1 MAQRIDKLENLVDR
15 QEQYSR
21 RNCLLVHEIA
31 ETNKEN
37 TDGLVRKTLNEKLGI
52 NITKNETDRSH
63 RISRKTH
70 GQKPRSIISS

>member
-1 MAQRIDKLENLVDR
+1 MAQRIDKLENLVDQ

-37 TDGLVRKTLNEKLGI
+37 TDGLVLKTLNEKLGI

-63 RISRKTH
+63 RTSRKTH
-70 GQKPRSIISS
+70 GQRPRSIILS

>member
-1 MAQRIDKLENLVDR
+1 M
-15 QEQYSR
+15 
-21 RNCLLVHEIA
+21 HEIA

-37 TDGLVRKTLNEKLGI
+37 TDGLVLKTLNEKLGI